1 MKKQP
6 TLVGDGTPFNALV
19 TAVRD
24 LRNQKHSE
32 VAVIPEG
39 TRIDGKTCFVT
50 GANSGLGKAAAI
62 ELARRGG
69 NMILACRPG
78 HSEISQEIANLSG
91 STNVELVEVDLADI
105 KSVQDLCDLL
115 ASRNIQIDIALL
127 NAGLMP
133 TKARKSPQGLEIMF
147 AVHFFS
153 SRIMIDRWLED
164 GVVRPSAHPEK
175 TPRIVFVSSEAH
187 RSSYM
192 IDFDRLGE
200 FTDYR
205 MKDSLKQY
213 GITKLLQCMYATQLS
228 RHLNRKERVE
238 VAVHSMCPGG
248 IASNIARDTPLLLKP
263 LIKPLLRYLLQSPE
277 EAINP
282 AIYLCCSK
290 EAGTTTGMYLHLMQR
305 KSVSSTASNP
315 ENGSLLWKASAELM
329 RSIDSA

>member
-1 MKKQP
+1 MKKKP

-50 GANSGLGKAAAI
+50 GANSGLGKAAAV

-105 KSVQDLCDLL
+105 KSVRDLCDLL
-115 ASRNIQIDIALL
+115 AFRNIQIDIALL

-133 TKARKSPQGLEIMF
+133 PKARKSPQGLEIMF
-147 AVHFFS
+147 AVHFLS

-187 RSSYM
+187 RSSHM

-205 MKDSLKQY
+205 MKDSLKYY
-213 GITKLLQCMYATQLS
+213 GITKLLQSMYATQLS

-282 AIYLCCSK
+282 VIHLCCSK
-290 EAGTTTGMYLHLMQR
+290 EAGATTGMYLHLMQR
-305 KSVSSTASNP
+305 KPVSPTASNP
-315 ENGSLLWKASAELM
+315 ENGSLLWKASAELV
-329 RSIDSA
+329 RSIDAA

>member
-1 MKKQP
+1 MKKKS

-24 LRNQKHSE
+24 LRSQKHSE
-32 VAVIPEG
+32 VAVISED
-39 TRIDGKTCFVT
+39 TRIDGKTCFVA
-50 GANSGLGKAAAI
+50 GANSGLGKAAAA

-78 HSEISQEIANLSG
+78 LSEISQEIANLSG
-91 STNVELVEVDLADI
+91 STSVELVEVDLSDI
-105 KSVQDLCDLL
+105 KSVQQLCDLL

-133 TKARKSPQGLEIMF
+133 PKARKSPQGFEIMF
-147 AVHFFS
+147 AVHFLS
-153 SRIMIDRWLED
+153 SRIMVDRWLED
-164 GVVRPSAHPEK
+164 GVIRPSAHPEK

-187 RSSYM
+187 RSSHM

-205 MKDSLKQY
+205 VKESLEYY
-213 GITKLLQCMYATQLS
+213 GISKLLQSMYATQLS

-248 IASNIARDTPLLLKP
+248 IASNIARDTPVLLKP
-263 LIKPLLRYLLQSPE
+263 VVKPLLRYLLQSPE

-290 EAGTTTGMYLHLMQR
+290 EAGATTGMYLHLMQR
-305 KSVSSTASNP
+305 KSVSPTASNP
-315 ENGSLLWKASAELM
+315 ENGSRLWNASADLM
-329 RSIDSA
+329 ESIGTA

>member
-1 MKKQP
+1 MKKKP

-24 LRNQKHSE
+24 LRSQKHSE
-32 VAVIPEG
+32 VAVISED

-50 GANSGLGKAAAI
+50 GANSGLGKAAAV
-62 ELARRGG
+62 EFARRGG

-91 STNVELVEVDLADI
+91 STSVELVEVDLSDI
-105 KSVQDLCDLL
+105 KSVQQLCDLL

-133 TKARKSPQGLEIMF
+133 PKARKSPQGFEIMF
-147 AVHFFS
+147 AVHFLS

-164 GVVRPSAHPEK
+164 GVIRPSAHPEK

-187 RSSYM
+187 RSSHM

-205 MKDSLKQY
+205 MKESLKYY
-213 GITKLLQCMYATQLS
+213 GISKLLQSMYATQLS
-228 RHLNRKERVE
+228 RHLNRRERVE

-248 IASNIARDTPLLLKP
+248 IASNIARDTPVLLKP
-263 LIKPLLRYLLQSPE
+263 VIKPLLRYLLQSPE

-282 AIYLCCSK
+282 VIYLCCSK
-290 EAGTTTGMYLHLMQR
+290 EAGATTGMYLHLMQR
-305 KSVSSTASNP
+305 KSVSPTASNP
-315 ENGSLLWKASAELM
+315 ENGSLLWKASADLM
-329 RSIDSA
+329 QSIGAA

>member
-1 MKKQP
+1 MKKKP

-24 LRNQKHSE
+24 LRSQKHSE
-32 VAVIPEG
+32 VAVISED

-50 GANSGLGKAAAI
+50 GANSGLGKAAAV

-78 HSEISQEIANLSG
+78 HSEISQEVANLAG
-91 STNVELVEVDLADI
+91 STSVELVEVDLSDI
-105 KSVQDLCDLL
+105 KSVQQLCDLL

-133 TKARKSPQGLEIMF
+133 PKARKSPQGFEIMF
-147 AVHFFS
+147 AVHFLS

-164 GVVRPSAHPEK
+164 GVIRPSAHPEK

-187 RSSYM
+187 RSSHM

-205 MKDSLKQY
+205 MRESLKYY
-213 GITKLLQCMYATQLS
+213 GISKLLQSMYATQLS

-248 IASNIARDTPLLLKP
+248 IASNIARDTPVLLKAVV
-263 LIKPLLRYLLQSPE
+263 KPLLRYLLQSPE

-282 AIYLCCSK
+282 VIYLCCSK
-290 EAGTTTGMYLHLMQR
+290 EAGATTGMYLHLMQR
-305 KSVSSTASNP
+305 KSVSPTASNP
-315 ENGSLLWKASAELM
+315 ENGSLLWKASADLM
-329 RSIDSA
+329 QSIGTA